1 MKHGVGRTLP
11 LLTLCVSFA
20 FAAVAFAQ
28 RPEFEVASIKEN
40 VNNGPSDFVPR
51 RSGDLIVMHN
61 TRLFVLFNYAY
72 HLTDTYQMD
81 RYDRFAEGFKWYDI
95 EARAPGG
102 ATDDQ
107 VRLMFQSLLED
118 RFKVKL
124 HRETRELPNFELVLD
139 KGKLKLRPSSSEE
152 PMKVTI
158 EEKAFTQ
165 KAGVCSNT
173 LWREGAHLVCHAATI
188 ATIADSVHSRMRG
201 PVVDRTGLSGTYD
214 LNILYLPEE
223 RRLEATAPPAPS
235 FEQALQDELGLKLQR
250 GKGPIEVLVIDHLE
264 KPSDN

>member
-1 MKHGVGRTLP
+1 MKHGAGRTIP

-188 ATIADSVHSRMRG
+188 ATIADSVHSQMRG
-201 PVVDRTGLSGTYD
+201 PVVDRTALTGAYN
-214 LNILYLPEE
+214 LNMLYLPEA
-223 RRLEATAPPAPS
+223 RRLDSTAEPVPS

-250 GKGPIEVLVIDHLE
+250 GKGSVEVLVIDHME
-264 KPSDN
+264 KPSNN